1 MTQNILFIGGSLNQT
16 TMMHQISSQLP
27 DYHSY
32 FSPFYADG
40 LLNWAARAG
49 LLDHSILGG
58 QHRKSTLEYLKRNH
72 LRIDE
77 RGSRRHYD
85 LVVTGTD
92 LIVPENIRKTRLA
105 LIQEGITEE
114 EDFVYNLVRKLNL
127 PRFLANTAATG
138 LSDAYDVFCVASH
151 GYKQLFMR
159 KGIDPAKIVVTGI
172 PNFDHAAAYLHNPF
186 PRRDYV
192 LVATSSI
199 RETGKFDDRDGF
211 LRRARELASGR
222 EVIFKL
228 HPNEDHKRATQE
240 IRRYFPNQ
248 PIYLTENIN
257 HLIANSSMMIAQ
269 NTSAIY
275 IALALGK
282 PVYSYLDTNYLRR
295 LMPEQN
301 GGRSK
306 ERIAEV
312 LRHLIHTP
320 ISEVRWSARKSR
332 RLQRKWQTSQ
342 EAI

>member
-27 DYHSY
+27 EYRSY

-40 LLNWAARAG
+40 LLNWAAKAG

-77 RGSRRHYD
+77 RGARRHYD

-92 LIVPENIRKTRLA
+92 LIVPENIRKNRLA

-172 PNFDHAAAYLHNPF
+172 PNFDHAAAYLNNPF

-211 LRRARELASGR
+211 LRHARELAGGR

-240 IRRYFPNQ
+240 IRRYFPNE

-282 PVYSYLDTNYLRR
+282 PVYSYIDTNYLRR

-320 ISEVRWSARKSR
+320 ISEVRWSAKKSR